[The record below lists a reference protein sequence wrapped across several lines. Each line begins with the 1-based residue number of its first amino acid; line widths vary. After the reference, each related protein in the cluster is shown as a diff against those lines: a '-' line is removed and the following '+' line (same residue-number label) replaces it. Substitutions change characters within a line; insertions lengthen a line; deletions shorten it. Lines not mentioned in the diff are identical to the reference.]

1 MEREAKRLTPK
12 TDVKGQEVSDEFFEV
27 AVERAIREL
36 NLSAEERRQLAQE
49 RNREVV
55 GVVIL
60 FLHILCILY
69 SFFGGFIF

>member
-1 MEREAKRLTPK
+1 M
-12 TDVKGQEVSDEFFEV
+12 SDEFFEA

-36 NLSAEERRQLAQE
+36 NLSTEEKRQLVQE
-49 RNREVV
+49 HNREVV
-55 GVVIL
+55 EVVIL